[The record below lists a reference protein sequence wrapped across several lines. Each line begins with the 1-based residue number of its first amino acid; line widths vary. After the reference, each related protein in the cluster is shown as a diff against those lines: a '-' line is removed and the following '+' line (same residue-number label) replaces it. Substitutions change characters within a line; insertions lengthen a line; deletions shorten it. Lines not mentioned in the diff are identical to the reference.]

1 MSTPEQAE
9 LLYFADPMCSWCW
22 GFVPVMQKIRQNF
35 GAELPIRLF
44 VGGLAVGVDKVLG
57 DKAKSGIREH
67 WEHVETD
74 TGQGFDYG
82 FFERDD
88 FIYNSEQPSNAV
100 VAVRN
105 ANLNSLYFLEA
116 LQSAFYQ
123 KNLDITS
130 EAVLTKIAEEVGLD
144 AQSFAAELTSAA
156 TLEDANKDYE
166 LTKKLGIQGFP
177 TLLGMANNKIQ
188 LLTMGYQP
196 YEAIAQKIEKWQNN
210 IDTKDE

>member
-1 MSTPEQAE
+1 MNSSEKAE

-22 GFVPVMQKIRQNF
+22 GFVPVMKKIRQNF

-44 VGGLAVGVDKVLG
+44 VGGLAAGVDRVLG

-67 WEHVETD
+67 WEHVEAD
-74 TGQGFDYG
+74 TGQPFDYG
-82 FFERDD
+82 FFDRND
-88 FIYNSEQPSNAV
+88 FVYNSEQPSNAV

-105 ANLNSLYFLEA
+105 AKLNSLYFLEA
-116 LQSAFYQ
+116 IQSAFYQ
-123 KNLDITS
+123 KNMDITS
-130 EAVLTKIAEEVGLD
+130 EAVLTKIAEDVGLD
-144 AQSFAAELTSAA
+144 AESFAKQLRAAE

-177 TLLGMANNKIQ
+177 TLLGMANNKVQ

-196 YEAIAQKIEKWQNN
+196 YDAIVLEIETWQKNIESGN
-210 IDTKDE
+210 E

>member
-1 MSTPEQAE
+1 
-9 LLYFADPMCSWCW
+9 
-22 GFVPVMQKIRQNF
+22 MQKIRQNF

-67 WEHVETD
+67 WEHVEAD
-74 TGQGFDYG
+74 TGQAFDYG

-130 EAVLTKIAEEVGLD
+130 ETVLTKIAEEVGLD
-144 AQSFAAELTSAA
+144 AQSFATELTSAA

-196 YEAIAQKIEKWQNN
+196 YEAIAQKIETWQNN